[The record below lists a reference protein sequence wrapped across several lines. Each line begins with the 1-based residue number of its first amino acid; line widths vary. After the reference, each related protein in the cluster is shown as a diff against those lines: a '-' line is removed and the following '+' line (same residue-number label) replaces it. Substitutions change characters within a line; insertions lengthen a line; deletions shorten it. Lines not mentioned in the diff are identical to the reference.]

1 MASVKENVAQ
11 LLNVRGLS
19 ERELAVRIG
28 KTPSELHDWLEEP
41 PKRKETVVKQIASEL
56 LVPDFYLFAE
66 TPLLPDTSIADFRLA
81 SPALRPYQRD
91 TLKAIDLAK
100 SIASNPATRVAYN
113 SDNRLSKLISS
124 SQGPEKAA
132 RQFRKL
138 INLTDNDQSAF
149 ADSRTLYNYL
159 RRCVEQYETFVF
171 QFSFSTID
179 GVGFAITSA
188 DTFNAIVV
196 NTLNQTYPRRLFT
209 LAHEI
214 YHCIL
219 NETGISDPEIIKNNI
234 EKQCNT
240 FAIELLSPAS
250 LVATAAQRSIT
261 SKDFEIAELRAFAK
275 IVKLSLYASVLR
287 LVETGHYNKTAIA
300 AWHAFISSTGNP
312 DYKKGG
318 GGGKNRQPEW
328 KYKLSKY
335 GSLLAKVYRPTVAA
349 QIIDDLDFY
358 RLSGI
363 KPKYQKE
370 YLQNAPTASLSD
382 AVDDPDG

>member
-1 MASVKENVAQ
+1 MRRPHRARLSAKQ
-11 LLNVRGLS
+11 SLLNAFNRG
-19 ERELAVRIG
+19 ANIAGVHI
-28 KTPSELHDWLEEP
+28 P
-41 PKRKETVVKQIASEL
+41 PC
-56 LVPDFYLFAE
+56 P
-66 TPLLPDTSIADFRLA
+66 
-81 SPALRPYQRD
+81 
-91 TLKAIDLAK
+91 
-100 SIASNPATRVAYN
+100 
-113 SDNRLSKLISS
+113 
-124 SQGPEKAA
+124 
-132 RQFRKL
+132 
-138 INLTDNDQSAF
+138 
-149 ADSRTLYNYL
+149 
-159 RRCVEQYETFVF
+159 
-171 QFSFSTID
+171 
-179 GVGFAITSA
+179 
-188 DTFNAIVV
+188 
-196 NTLNQTYPRRLFT
+196 YPRRLFT

-219 NETGISDPEIIKNNI
+219 NETGISDPEILRNNI

-240 FAIELLSPAS
+240 FAIELLSPVS
-250 LVATAAQRSIT
+250 LVESAAQRSIT

-287 LVETGHYNKTAIA
+287 LVETGYYNRNAIA
-300 AWHAFISSTGNP
+300 AWHAFISSAGNP
-312 DYKKGG
+312 DYKKAG

-335 GSLLAKVYRPTVAA
+335 GSLFAKVYRPTVAA